1 MTPAEFRAVMTA
13 FADETAFPDGQIAFW
28 LASAEKQVS
37 AKRWGDL
44 ADLGV
49 MYLAA
54 HRLTLAAA
62 AAKATDGTGGMDA
75 AGGGIVAETKTI
87 GGISKSISRAGAA
100 ATADPNAGQ
109 YNDTSYGKQYWSL
122 AMSVG
127 AGGLVI

>member
-1 MTPAEFRAVMTA
+1 MTPDDFRAVMTA
-13 FADETAFPDGQIAFW
+13 FADLVKFPDAQVAFW
-28 LASAEKQVS
+28 LASAEAQVPE
-37 AKRWGDL
+37 KRWGAWRDM
-44 ADLGV
+44 GV
-49 MYLAA
+49 MFLAA

-75 AGGGIVAETKTI
+75 AGGGIISESKTV

-100 ATADPNAGQ
+100 ATADANAGQ

-127 AGGLVI
+127 AGGLVV

>member
-13 FADETAFPDGQIAFW
+13 FADEAAFPDGQIAFW
-28 LASAEKQVS
+28 LASAEKQVPV
-37 AKRWGDL
+37 KRWGDWR
-44 ADLGV
+44 DMGV

-75 AGGGIVAETKTI
+75 AGGGVISETKTV
-87 GGISKSISRAGAA
+87 GGISKSIGRAGAA
-100 ATADPNAGQ
+100 TTADPNAGQ
-109 YNDTSYGKQYWSL
+109 YNDTSYGKQYWAL

-127 AGGLVI
+127 AGGLMV